1 MSSKRYAEEFKIEA
15 VKQITERRYPVAGVS
30 ARLGVS
36 QHSLYK
42 WVKEY
47 SQAEP
52 VRCETQSQQ
61 AELRELKAEL
71 KRVTGVDSFSW
82 TLNILILRRRPPV
95 FSSTGL

>member
-52 VRCETQSQQ
+52 VRCENQ
-61 AELRELKAEL
+61 
-71 KRVTGVDSFSW
+71 
-82 TLNILILRRRPPV
+82 
-95 FSSTGL
+95 